1 MRALLPREPGI
12 LEMRR
17 ALQIALC
24 MLPIL
29 AMGADDIA
37 FFETRIRPLFA
48 ANCYACHT
56 NSKMG
61 GLRLDSR
68 ESVLTGGNSGP
79 AIVVGNP
86 EGSLL
91 MQAVRRTHQT
101 LKMPPT
107 AQLKEEE
114 VASLAEWVQRGAA
127 WSKQES
133 LPAKALD
140 ASYVITPAQRA
151 FWSFQPVRQQKS
163 PAVKNK
169 TWAKTAVDNF
179 ILAGLETRG
188 MTPVPAA
195 DKSTLLRRVTFDLV
209 GLPPTLQELDD
220 FVKDNT
226 PQAFAKVVDRLLASP
241 HYGERWARHWLDL
254 SRYADGQL
262 AASIDTPLPNAYR
275 FRDWA
280 VDAFNKDLP
289 YDKFVKAQIAADQ
302 LPEVERAALLPGL
315 GFQALGEQGHDQVD
329 VTTKVFLGLTVGCAQ
344 CHDHKYDPIPTK
356 DYYSLMGVFRS
367 SSAIQ
372 HPLVPKAE
380 VEAYEAH
387 KKKVDAMKEVI
398 DDYLILQQK
407 LLADTLAR
415 NTADYMVAAWKK
427 DFSAKHLDRQTL
439 DRWIVYLA
447 DPKKEHAYLNPWFD
461 LMKKNPSE
469 DQVRKAAE
477 EYHVFALNLI
487 EEGKEVEDKNYV
499 AFGGKKGMKNE
510 NNRQYTNIV
519 SLDTLKFYQWRELVS
534 GPYSTDGFK
543 APAGVY
549 YFGPKEIDRWLG
561 GFAKDH
567 LERLR
572 IEFIAL
578 EKDLPP
584 MYPFLHTLKDA
595 DQPADIPVAIR
606 GDEKNKGEIAPRG
619 FLSILSHGDRQL
631 FKNGSG
637 RLELAEAIA
646 SSANPMTARVMVNRI
661 WQYHFGAGI
670 VRSTS
675 NFGQMG
681 ERPTHPELLD
691 YLAKR
696 FVDSG
701 WSVKSIHREILLSNT
716 YALSTANDIRNAEV
730 DPENKLLWRAHLQ
743 PRLDIEALRDSLLA
757 VSGKLD
763 SQIGGAPSLLDKGS
777 NRRSIYL
784 TVSRTRLDPTMALFD
799 FPDANATSDNRPVT
813 IGPLQG
819 LFFLNSTFVAD
830 QAKALT
836 DRLTNEVG
844 ADNKTRIEQAY
855 RLLYSRRPDARELQL
870 GIDYLNEGSADTRKA
885 WQRYLQTLFGSGE
898 FTSVN

>member
-1 MRALLPREPGI
+1 MRALILREPGI
-12 LEMRR
+12 LELRR

-24 MLPIL
+24 MLPVL

-37 FFETRIRPLFA
+37 FFETRIRPLLA

-91 MQAVRRTHQT
+91 LQAVRRTHLT

-133 LPAKALD
+133 VPAKAPD

-151 FWSFQPVRQQKS
+151 FWSFQPVRQQKP

-169 TWAKTAVDNF
+169 IWAKTAVDKF
-179 ILAGLETRG
+179 ILAGLESKG
-188 MTPVPAA
+188 LMPVPAA

-275 FRDWA
+275 FRDWVVA
-280 VDAFNKDLP
+280 AFNQDLP

-302 LPEVERAALLPGL
+302 LPEVDRAALLPGL

-356 DYYSLMGVFRS
+356 DYYSLVGVFRS
-367 SSAIQ
+367 SSTGQ
-372 HPLVPKAE
+372 HPLVSKAK

-387 KKKVDAMKEVI
+387 KKKVDEMKEVI

-407 LLADTLAR
+407 LLVDRLAR

-427 DFSAKHLDRQTL
+427 DFSTKHLDRQTL

-447 DPKKEHAYLNPWFD
+447 DPKKEHAYLNFWFD
-461 LMKKNPSE
+461 LMKTNPSE
-469 DQVRKAAE
+469 DQVRKAAQ
-477 EYHVFALNLI
+477 EYQLFALNLI

-499 AFGGKKGMKNE
+499 AFGGKKGLKNE

-549 YFGPKEIDRWLG
+549 YYGPKEMDRWLG

-567 LERLR
+567 LEQLR
-572 IEFIAL
+572 IELKAL

-584 MYPFLHTLKDA
+584 MYPFLHMLKDA
-595 DQPADIPVAIR
+595 DKPADISVAIR

-646 SSANPMTARVMVNRI
+646 SAANPMTARVMVNRI

-701 WSVKSIHREILLSNT
+701 WSVKTIHREILLSNT

-763 SQIGGAPSLLDKGS
+763 SQIGGAPLPLDKGS

-844 ADNKTRIEQAY
+844 ADSKTRIEHAY

-870 GIDYLNEGSADTRKA
+870 GIDYLNEGSADTSKA